1 MQVEKR
7 INNNVILATDNGQQM
22 VLFGS
27 GLGFKAYPGDS
38 VDKSK
43 IEKKFLPAEDLS
55 YSHMAEL
62 VSDADPKELRSVYK
76 MLKLAKEEF
85 PTVNDSV
92 LFTLLDHLTFCIRR
106 LDQNLPVVNP
116 LEWEVRKF
124 YPAEYQLG
132 KRFLDIISEVMSVSL
147 PKTEAAFFALHLVN
161 AQLERVTGNEV
172 FELTEMT
179 NAIVKIV
186 QYHFQ
191 CELDEESCY
200 FNRFITHVRYYLMRR
215 MRREDA
221 PQSDPFLVETVNS
234 SYPDVYQCV
243 DKITR
248 YVHDKHGWASS
259 EVEKMYLIL
268 HIAVLV
274 NKKKATE

>member
-27 GLGFKAYPGDS
+27 GLGFKVYPGDL
-38 VDKSK
+38 VNKAK
-43 IEKKFLPAEDLS
+43 IEKCFLPAEDLS
-55 YSHMAEL
+55 YTHMAAL
-62 VSDADPKELRSVYK
+62 VADANPRELRSVYK
-76 MLKLAKEEF
+76 MLKLAKDEF
-85 PTVNDSV
+85 PSVNDSV
-92 LFTLLDHLTFCIRR
+92 LFTLLDHLTFSVRR
-106 LDQNLPVVNP
+106 MDQDIPIVNP

-132 KRFLDIISEVMSVSL
+132 KRFIEIVKEVMSVTL

-161 AQLERVTGNEV
+161 AQLERITGNEV

-186 QYHFQ
+186 TYHFQ
-191 CELDEESCY
+191 CELDEDSCY
-200 FNRFITHVRYYLMRR
+200 FNRFITHVRYYLMRQ

-221 PQSDPFLVETVNS
+221 PQSDPFLVETVNN
-234 SYPDVYQCV
+234 SYPDVYRCV
-243 DKITR
+243 SKITK
-248 YVHDKHGWASS
+248 YLYDKHGWTSS
-259 EVEKMYLIL
+259 EAEKMYLIL

-274 NKKKATE
+274 NKRNTTE